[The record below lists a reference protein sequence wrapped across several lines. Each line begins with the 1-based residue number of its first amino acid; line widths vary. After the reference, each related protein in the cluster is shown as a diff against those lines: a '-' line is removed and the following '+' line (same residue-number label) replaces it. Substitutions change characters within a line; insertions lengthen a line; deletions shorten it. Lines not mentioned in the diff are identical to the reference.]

1 MKQMHKVIK
10 EFTDNQDKGHPYK
23 VGDLFPR
30 DGLEVSQER
39 INQLATSNN
48 LQGVPLIVK
57 EELAKINEVLEKANV
72 EDIVEVVEKQVKK
85 KKK

>member
-1 MKQMHKVIK
+1 MLKVIK
-10 EFTDNQDKGHPYK
+10 SFTDNQDKGHLYN

-39 INQLATSNN
+39 INQLSTSNN
-48 LQGVPLIVK
+48 LQGVPLIK
-57 EELAKINEVLEKANV
+57 EIAN
-72 EDIVEVVEKQVKK
+72 VEVVEKKK